1 MAGPGYAESF
11 EPVVGIDTITNE
23 QLLPQEGRQYEAGI
37 KWQPT
42 GVNALVT
49 VSAFDIEVSNLPNPA
64 ALVGGNSQQEGKSK
78 VRGVEL
84 EANALIGG
92 LRLDGNVSYLD
103 AKDPNGLPLTS
114 ISDWQASLFALY
126 NFRGPLRGLS
136 FGGGI
141 RYVGGNESN
150 GISAVD
156 NTLLTYR
163 VDGRTVGDLSLGYD
177 FDRFQLR
184 VTARNVTN
192 EEYYAVCLV
201 RGDCFPGEKRSINGS
216 LTVKF

>member
-1 MAGPGYAESF
+1 
-11 EPVVGIDTITNE
+11 VVGIDTLTNR

-42 GVNALVT
+42 GINALVT

-64 ALVGGNSQQEGKSK
+64 ALVGGNSQQEGVSK
-78 VRGVEL
+78 VRGVEF
-84 EANALIGG
+84 EANALLGG
-92 LRLDGNVSYLD
+92 LRIDANATYLD
-103 AKDPNGLPLTS
+103 AEDPNGLPLTS

-126 NFRGPLRGLS
+126 NFGGVLDGLS
-136 FGGGI
+136 LGGGV

-150 GISAVD
+150 GISAID
-156 NTLLTYR
+156 GDLLTYR
-163 VDGRTVGDLSLGYD
+163 VDGRTVGDLSIGYD
-177 FDRFQLR
+177 FDRFALR
-184 VTARNVTN
+184 LTARNVTN
-192 EEYYAVCLV
+192 EEYFAVCLV